1 MNFPDGLFPE
11 AWQWAAWLLL
21 LPAALW
27 AACSAPWKRI
37 NGAGASHVWFGAIV
51 VLSLLWSMKAGV
63 KPGLTLHLLGATAL
77 TLMFGFR
84 LAFLGMLAV
93 LAANSLNGAAGWAA
107 YGLNAGLTALLPCA
121 AAWAGLRLVERFLP
135 RNIFVYLFAG
145 AFANAALVLAITAL
159 AATASLWAASV
170 YGSQTLLD
178 DYLPYFLLVG
188 FSEAWL
194 TGAFITLFV
203 VYFPTWVST
212 FDDDRYLKEKRT

>member
-11 AWQWAAWLLL
+11 TWQWAAWLLL

-27 AACSAPWKRI
+27 AARSAPWRRI
-37 NGAGASHVWFGAIV
+37 GAAGASHVWFGAIV

-84 LAFLGMLAV
+84 LAFLGMLTV
-93 LAANSLNGAAGWAA
+93 LAANSANGAAGWAA
-107 YGLNAGLTALLPCA
+107 YGLNGCLTALLPCA
-121 AAWAGLRLVERFLP
+121 IAWTGLRLVERFLP

-145 AFANAALVLAITAL
+145 AFANAALVLAATAL
-159 AATASLWAASV
+159 AATAALWAAAV
-170 YGSQTLLD
+170 YDGRMLLD
-178 DYLPYFLLVG
+178 EYLPYFLLVG

-203 VYFPTWVST
+203 VYLPGWVGT
-212 FDDDRYLKEKRT
+212 FDDARYLGRS